1 MQKFTALLAK
11 LLDKKA
17 IRTGVLLSAFVAT
30 GLVQAEPLQF
40 GEVFDTT
47 SLTSVSAIMAKP
59 EHYLEQT
66 LTIAGEVTAVCSKQ
80 HCWMTLA
87 TAESEPKFRIK
98 VRDGDMVFP
107 ISAKGKTAYAHG
119 ALKLWPQGEGKADGY
134 QLVPSA
140 VTIAE

>member
-1 MQKFTALLAK
+1 MQKITALLAK
-11 LLDKKA
+11 KA
-17 IRTGVLLSAFVAT
+17 MRTGVLLSAFMAT
-30 GLVQAEPLQF
+30 CLAQAEPVQF
-40 GEVFDTT
+40 GEVFDT
-47 SLTSVSAIMAKP
+47 SSVTSVSAIMAKP
-59 EHYLEQT
+59 DHYLEQT

-107 ISAKGKTAYAHG
+107 LSAKGKTAYATG
-119 ALKLWPQGEGKADGY
+119 VVTLWPQGEDKADGY

-140 VTIAE
+140 VEIAD